1 MTRVALAGAL
11 AAMAVF
17 TLLAA
22 PAPVLF
28 AQEDL
33 PWNRGQGNEPEYPE
47 GHDGPAG
54 TPLPPI
60 DQSVLPDDGKD
71 ESAAPGI
78 GIDPGEPVPQPPPPL
93 PDAAGIPA
101 PDGGAAHLPAE
112 RSTLPPL
119 DPPPAPAAVPA
130 ANAPLD
136 PPMPPP
142 PPQAGAPAAAPAD
155 AGSTTPTAPSALPG
169 GWTVSPRA
177 PEPAGRADLP
187 PPQPNAPQPAA
198 PSATPGPP
206 TPTAVV
212 PVPAPPAASTALPPK
227 PDDRGT
233 AGLSPVPAGPNAT
246 PGAAQ
251 PAAAAPPGLAAPEAP
266 PAAPAGPL
274 AAPGVA
280 PLPDTAAI
288 IPLEKVEIKWRVEN
302 PFRFFGDPKDT
313 NVHRA
318 TYLALSPDERQN
330 PVLSAER
337 ALAARHPE
345 GWAATMFRKTCWNRS
360 RNEFACADDSDYI
373 NPDKH
378 SVVVELAGAN
388 DPAVNCIWRVNL
400 RGDGKSR
407 ADAVTKP
414 CSETLV
420 VDVPY
425 PDGAAIMVEIAG
437 RPVAQADVK
446 VRDLLV
452 AGMGDSFASGEGNP
466 DGPVRF
472 SRERTAAYGG
482 SGKDL
487 LGYPARVGS
496 WKTIGDKAFIEENAR
511 WLDQACH
518 RSLYSFELRA
528 ALQLALEDPHRAV
541 TYVGVACSGAEVTA
555 GLFLRYKGNEW
566 VPNPPALS
574 QISAIAQAQCGRQD
588 APAQDLPE
596 AYHMQGAIKDLQ
608 GGLVLRKCAIEKA
621 RKIDLL
627 FVSIGGNDIGFS
639 RLLANAV
646 LAEKSLLKKLGGWF
660 GEVEG
665 QVEASRALEFVGQ
678 RYKSFNRALHNI
690 LHVPWNETDRVI
702 LTAYPPLALLGDGS
716 ATCPDGTAGMDVLSD
731 FRLSEKRARAG
742 TWVADKLHR
751 VMADSA
757 QSYGWTFA
765 DAHRQAFVGRGICA
779 GYTDNAFSIADDLR
793 LPRNVEGKWVPYN
806 PADFR
811 AYAPRQRWFRTPND
825 AFMTGNFHVSG
836 SMLQKAL
843 KLESLSWF
851 QLLLAS
857 TYSGAFHPT
866 AEGHAAIADSVVTKA
881 RDVLRK
887 YKQESPEVAE
897 EAKAASSGRLPT
909 PQ

>member
-1 MTRVALAGAL
+1 MRRVALAGVFTAAL
-11 AAMAVF
+11 AAVLLVVPGPGTVF
-17 TLLAA
+17 G
-22 PAPVLF
+22 
-28 AQEDL
+28 QEDL
-33 PWNRGQGNEPEYPE
+33 PWNRTQDGNLENQPLP
-47 GHDGPAG
+47 DADAG
-54 TPLPPI
+54 TPLPPV
-60 DQSVLPDDGKD
+60 DDSVLSEDSKEDG
-71 ESAAPGI
+71 APGI
-78 GIDPGEPVPQPPPPL
+78 GIDPASPVPQAAPPL
-93 PDAAGIPA
+93 PDEAGIPA
-101 PDGGAAHLPAE
+101 PNDGAVHLPAE

-119 DPPPAPAAVPA
+119 EPPRA
-130 ANAPLD
+130 
-136 PPMPPP
+136 
-142 PPQAGAPAAAPAD
+142 APAAAPLNPPMPPAAPQPGAPAANVAPANA
-155 AGSTTPTAPSALPG
+155 AGPAPPVAAPQTLPG
-169 GWTVSPRA
+169 GWNVTPRA
-177 PEPAGRADLP
+177 PPPAGQSDLP
-187 PPQPNAPQPAA
+187 PPQPSTGAPAA
-198 PSATPGPP
+198 VP
-206 TPTAVV
+206 TQAPVV
-212 PVPAPPAASTALPPK
+212 PVPAAPPASATLPAK

-233 AGLSPVPAGPNAT
+233 VGLTPAPVTGAPSPAD
-246 PGAAQ
+246 Q
-251 PAAAAPPGLAAPEAP
+251 Q
-266 PAAPAGPL
+266 PAAPATAATQPSGPL

-302 PFRFFGDPKDT
+302 PFRFFGDAKDT

-318 TYLALSPDERQN
+318 TYLALSPEERQN
-330 PVLSAER
+330 PILSAER

-345 GWAATMFRKTCWNRS
+345 GWASTMFRKTCWNRA
-360 RNEFACADDSDYI
+360 RNEFVCADDGDYI
-373 NPDKH
+373 NPDSH
-378 SVVVELAGAN
+378 TIVAELSGAS
-388 DPAVNCIWRVNL
+388 DPAVNCIWRVD
-400 RGDGKSR
+400 RHGDNKAR
-407 ADAVTKP
+407 AEAVTKP
-414 CSETLV
+414 CNEALV

-446 VRDLLV
+446 VRDLLI

-472 SRERTAAYGG
+472 SRERTASYGG
-482 SGKDL
+482 AGKDL

-574 QISAIAQAQCGRQD
+574 QISAIAQAQCGQTE

-596 AYHMQGAIKDLQ
+596 AYHMQGAIKELQ

-665 QVEASRALEFVGQ
+665 QVEASRALDYVGQ
-678 RYKSFNRALHNI
+678 RYKSLNRALHNI
-690 LHVPWNETDRVI
+690 LHLPWNETDRVI

-716 ATCPDGTAGMDVLSD
+716 ATCPDGAAGMDVLAD
-731 FRLSEKRARAG
+731 FRLSEKRARDG
-742 TWVADKLHR
+742 TWVADKLNR
-751 VMADSA
+751 VMVDSA
-757 QSYGWTFA
+757 KAYGWTFA

-793 LPRNVEGKWVPYN
+793 LPRMIDDKWVPYN
-806 PADFR
+806 PADYR
-811 AYAPRQRWFRTPND
+811 AYASRQRWFRTPND

-836 SMLQKAL
+836 SILQKAL

-866 AEGHAAIADSVVTKA
+866 AEGHAAIADSVAAKA
-881 RDVLRK
+881 RGVLRK
-887 YKQESPEVAE
+887 YKQESPDITD
-897 EAKAASSGRLPT
+897 EAKAAETGRLPT
-909 PQ
+909 P

>member
-1 MTRVALAGAL
+1 MMRSAFWKAMTALAVAAL
-11 AAMAVF
+11 PVVAGVAA
-17 TLLAA
+17 
-22 PAPVLF
+22 
-28 AQEDL
+28 AQDL
-33 PWNRGQGNEPEYPE
+33 PWQKDQVSPSGVES
-47 GHDGPAG
+47 A
-54 TPLPPI
+54 PLPPV
-60 DQSVLPDDGKD
+60 DQSILPDDARD
-71 ESAAPGI
+71 EPPAPGI
-78 GIDPGEPVPQPPPPL
+78 GIDPGEPVPQTPPAPLPDEVAIPDPNPAIAPSVGREQLSPPPIQRPGKANLAPPVDTAPTHVQKPLVAPPAGSPETLPELPAPAAATAPAPPVPAPSATVTAPPAAPHGPAIAPQPATPPPSAALPAPEDKRGTAGLAPL
-93 PDAAGIPA
+93 PDAA
-101 PDGGAAHLPAE
+101 
-112 RSTLPPL
+112 
-119 DPPPAPAAVPA
+119 
-130 ANAPLD
+130 
-136 PPMPPP
+136 
-142 PPQAGAPAAAPAD
+142 
-155 AGSTTPTAPSALPG
+155 
-169 GWTVSPRA
+169 
-177 PEPAGRADLP
+177 
-187 PPQPNAPQPAA
+187 
-198 PSATPGPP
+198 
-206 TPTAVV
+206 
-212 PVPAPPAASTALPPK
+212 PPAATVA
-227 PDDRGT
+227 
-233 AGLSPVPAGPNAT
+233 VPGPA
-246 PGAAQ
+246 
-251 PAAAAPPGLAAPEAP
+251 
-266 PAAPAGPL
+266 

-280 PLPDTAAI
+280 PLPGGEAI
-288 IPLEKVEIKWRVEN
+288 IPLERVQIKWRVEN
-302 PFRFFGDPKDT
+302 PFRFFTDPRDT

-318 TYLALSPDERQN
+318 TYLALTPEERET
-330 PVLSAER
+330 PILSAER
-337 ALAARHPE
+337 ALSTRHPE
-345 GWAATMFRKTCWNRS
+345 GWASTMFRKTCWNRS
-360 RNEFACADDSDYI
+360 RNEFTCPDDTDYI

-378 SVVVELAGAN
+378 AIVAELAGAS

-400 RGDGKSR
+400 RGATAGR
-407 ADAVTKP
+407 AEAVTKP
-414 CSETLV
+414 CSEALV

-425 PDGAAIMVEIAG
+425 PDGATLMVEIAG

-446 VRDLLV
+446 VRDLLI

-472 SRERTAAYGG
+472 SRERTASYGG

-496 WKTIGDKAFIEENAR
+496 WKSIGDKAFIEENAR

-566 VPNPPALS
+566 VPNPPLLS
-574 QISAIAQAQCGRQD
+574 QISAVAEAQCGKND

-627 FVSIGGNDIGFS
+627 MISIGGNDIGFS

-665 QVEASRALEFVGQ
+665 QVEASRALDVVDQ
-678 RYKSFNRALHNI
+678 RYKSLNRALHNI
-690 LHVPWNETDRVI
+690 LHLPWDEADRVI

-716 ATCPDGTAGMDVLSD
+716 ATCPDGNAGMDVLAD
-731 FRLSEKRARAG
+731 FRLSEKRAKDG
-742 TWVADKLHR
+742 TWVADKLQR
-751 VMADSA
+751 VMTSSA
-757 QSYGWTFA
+757 KAYGWTFA

-793 LPRNVEGKWVPYN
+793 LPRMINDKWVPYN
-806 PADFR
+806 PADYR
-811 AYAPRQRWFRTPND
+811 AYAARQRWFRTPND

-866 AEGHAAIADSVVTKA
+866 AEGHAAIADSVTEKA
-881 RDVLRK
+881 RQVLRK
-887 YKQESPEVAE
+887 YKQESPDLTAEV
-897 EAKAASSGRLPT
+897 KAGEKEPLPI
-909 PQ
+909 P